1 MKRRAPIRVQRS
13 CACTIG
19 RVGVTVHV
27 EAARP
32 FFPGSP
38 MAPLFA
44 ASLFGAPVNKF
55 WTQNLLTS
63 AGLTPRCAPR
73 ALCIGL
79 LHDPRA
85 ALNLCIAFRHD
96 PRAALNLCIA
106 FRHDPRALR

>member
-1 MKRRAPIRVQRS
+1 M
-13 CACTIG
+13 
-19 RVGVTVHV
+19 TVHA

-44 ASLFGAPVNKF
+44 ASLFGALVNKF

-85 ALNLCIAFRHD
+85 ALNLRIALRHD
-96 PRAALNLCIA
+96 PRT
-106 FRHDPRALR
+106 PR